1 MTCSLTK
8 TEEEF
13 YVDAESKIKN
23 IIDCSEN
30 ENDAIR
36 NINLSGQ
43 GTYYNLDCNARTG
56 AFSFFV
62 KLIFSED
69 KYRKIKI
76 MKNFKK

>member
-13 YVDAESKIKN
+13 YADAESEIKK

-30 ENDAIR
+30 ENEAIH

-43 GTYYNLDCNARTG
+43 GLYCNLDCNARTG

-62 KLIFSED
+62 KLIFSGE
-69 KYRKIKI
+69 KSRKIKV